1 MVGSCGPERRIPR
14 KPVFSLST
22 STDERTVEGYEKPI
36 QFTKHLASPK
46 FQRMVDRIIN
56 RTSRE
61 VIFDEI
67 SADEEEDTPPAM
79 VSGRTTGERAREIPG
94 KRRKA
99 AKVVH
104 AAKTKAAAAK
114 VKAPEGKATTVE
126 RKKRRT
132 S

>member
-14 KPVFSLST
+14 KPVLSLSKT
-22 STDERTVEGYEKPI
+22 TDERTVEGYEKPI

-46 FQRMVDRIIN
+46 FQRMVDRIRN

-61 VIFDEI
+61 VSFDEI
-67 SADEEEDTPPAM
+67 SPDEEEDTPPAM
-79 VSGRTTGERAREIPG
+79 LSGRTTGERAREIPA
-94 KRRKA
+94 KRRK